1 MKDKIHILL
10 IEDDEKILNFM
21 SLALSTRDYDVTT
34 ARCGKDGVW
43 EFLTNTPDIIIL
55 DLGLPD
61 IDGNKVIEQIRSV
74 SDIPILIVSAR
85 EMESDKI
92 LALDSGANDYVTKPF
107 ALGELLARVRVMER
121 YARAGNH
128 EENEPVPRAKEYN
141 FGKLR
146 IDNERRRIFLGEKEV
161 HLTPLE
167 HRLLVFLAENC
178 GKVVTHS
185 QIGKHVWGYENMADV
200 KTMRACMANLR
211 KKIEED
217 PSRPKYIFTEI
228 GVGYRFTDKF
238 S

>member
-1 MKDKIHILL
+1 MNEKIHILL
-10 IEDDEKILNFM
+10 IEDDEKISNFM
-21 SLALSTRDYDVTT
+21 SLALAARNYKVTT
-34 ARCGKDGVW
+34 AKCGKDGIW
-43 EFLTNTPDIIIL
+43 EFFTNAPDIIIL

-61 IDGNKVIEQIRSV
+61 IDGNKVIGQIRSV

-85 EMESDKI
+85 ELESDKI

-107 ALGELLARVRVMER
+107 ALGELLARIRVMER
-121 YARAGNH
+121 YVKTPSASG
-128 EENEPVPRAKEYN
+128 EEKEEKKEYV
-141 FGKLR
+141 FGELT
-146 IDNERRRIFLGEKEV
+146 IDMDRRRIFLGQKEI

-167 HRLLVFLAENC
+167 HKLLVFLAENC

-211 KKIEED
+211 RKIEED

-228 GVGYRFTDKF
+228 GIGYRFTDKF

>member
-1 MKDKIHILL
+1 MKEKIHILL
-10 IEDDEKILNFM
+10 IEDDEKITNFM
-21 SLALSTRDYDVTT
+21 SLALSARNYEVTV
-34 ARCGKDGVW
+34 AKCGKDGLW
-43 EFLTNTPDIIIL
+43 EFLTNSPDIIIL

-61 IDGNKVIEQIRSV
+61 TDGNKIIEQVRSV
-74 SDIPILIVSAR
+74 SNIPILIVSAR

-107 ALGELLARVRVMER
+107 DLGELLARIRVMER
-121 YARAGNH
+121 YVNSDKQGNEG
-128 EENEPVPRAKEYN
+128 EEKKKYT
-141 FGKLR
+141 FGELK
-146 IDNERRRIFLGEKEV
+146 IDIDRRRIFLGNKEI

-167 HRLLVFLAENC
+167 HKLLVFLAENC

-211 KKIEED
+211 RKIEED

-238 S
+238 N

>member
-1 MKDKIHILL
+1 MNVKRHILL
-10 IEDDEKILNFM
+10 IEDDEKISNFM
-21 SLALSTRDYDVTT
+21 SVALSARDYAVRT
-34 ARCGKDGVW
+34 AKTGKDGIW
-43 EFLTNTPDIIIL
+43 QLMHNPPDIVIL

-61 IDGNKVIEQIRSV
+61 IDGNEVIKQIRSLSQV
-74 SDIPILIVSAR
+74 PILIVSAR

-107 ALGELLARVRVMER
+107 ALGELLARIRVMER
-121 YARAGNH
+121 YI
-128 EENEPVPRAKEYN
+128 AKDILKSEKQEGGFV
-141 FGKLR
+141 FGDLF
-146 IDNERRRIFLGEKEV
+146 IDTERRRIFLSENEI

-167 HRLLVFLAENC
+167 YKLLVFLAENC

-211 KKIEED
+211 RKIEKD
-217 PSRPKYIFTEI
+217 PSKPKYIFTEI

-238 S
+238 R